1 MLRHLACLRL
11 DYILRKPR
19 DSVGLESHL
28 GKSGSTY
35 PKFQL
40 ECIQKKDVEIYKCTC
55 SVMFHTKNM
64 KYAR

>member
-1 MLRHLACLRL
+1 MDLCALIC
-11 DYILRKPR
+11 
-19 DSVGLESHL
+19 L

-55 SVMFHTKNM
+55 FVMFHTK
-64 KYAR
+64 KI